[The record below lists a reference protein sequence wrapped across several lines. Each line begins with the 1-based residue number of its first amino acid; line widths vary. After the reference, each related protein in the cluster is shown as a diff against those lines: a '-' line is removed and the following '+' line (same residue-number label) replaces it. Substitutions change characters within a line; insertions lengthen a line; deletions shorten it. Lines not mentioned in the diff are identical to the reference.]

1 MPQRG
6 LRADKTGNSIRMARK
21 FSTTQFRR
29 ESQAP
34 DRDDGRGR
42 TAETPTSIPRQG
54 WKDVAL
60 RVKEQ
65 VKEDHVSVL
74 AAGVAFYLMLS
85 LFPFAIAAVS
95 LYGLLSDPTSVTEL
109 IDQFRGA
116 LPSSVAELLEEQLGA
131 IASTSK
137 GSLTFGLVVSVLVAL
152 WSASKGARSLIE
164 ATNVAYDE
172 KEGRGFLR
180 LRALSLA
187 FTLAFLVVLVA
198 AVAVIAVLP
207 ALLDHLG
214 VVGRWTFA
222 VLRWPLLAA
231 IAIVG
236 LAALYR
242 YAPNRDDARWRWVSL
257 GAIVASVLWL
267 AGSALFALYA
277 NRFGS
282 FNETYGSLSAV
293 VVLLLWL
300 FLTAY
305 AILLGAEINAETEHQ
320 TARDSTEGPERP
332 IGERGAHAA
341 DTVGE
346 TAHASG

>member
-1 MPQRG
+1 MEE
-6 LRADKTGNSIRMARK
+6 TGKSIPVAPD
-21 FSTTQFRR
+21 STRR
-29 ESQAP
+29 ELQREP
-34 DRDDGRGR
+34 EVLGREDGRGR
-42 TAETPTSIPRQG
+42 GADAPTRIPPEG
-54 WKDVAL
+54 WKDIAV
-60 RVKEQ
+60 RVKDQ
-65 VKEDHVSVL
+65 VKEDHISVL

-95 LYGLLSDPTSVTEL
+95 IYGLVADPTSVTEL
-109 IDQFRGA
+109 VDQFRGA
-116 LPSSVAELLEEQLGA
+116 VPSSVANLIEEQLGG
-131 IASTSK
+131 IAASSK
-137 GSLTFGLVVSVLVAL
+137 GSLTFGLVASVLVAL

-172 KEGRGFLR
+172 GESRSFLK
-180 LRALSLA
+180 LRALAVA
-187 FTLAFLVVLVA
+187 FTLAFLVVMVA

-207 ALLDHLG
+207 ALFDHLG
-214 VVGRWTFA
+214 AVGRWTFA

-231 IAIVG
+231 ISIVG

-242 YAPNRDDARWRWVSL
+242 FAPNRDDPRWRWVSL
-257 GAIVASVLWL
+257 GALVGTVLWL

-305 AILLGAEINAETEHQ
+305 AILLGAEINAETERQ
-320 TARDSTEGPERP
+320 TARDSTQGPERP
-332 IGERGAHAA
+332 MGERGAYAA
-341 DTVGE
+341 DTLGD
-346 TAHASG
+346 AAGSSG